1 MCIFERPL
9 VDCSFVNLDNASLTI
24 ALAMASGILA
34 QAAARHLRVPGIVLL
49 LGVGIILGPDV
60 ANLIRPDS
68 AGSGLNAFVGFAVAI
83 ILFEGGLHMNLKKL
97 RTQAKPIR
105 RLVTVGAVVTAA
117 AAAIAV
123 KLIMGWDWRLSAL
136 FGTLVIVTG
145 PTVITPLLRRLRV
158 RRNIS
163 TILEAEGI
171 FIDAI
176 GATIAVVALDVLVS
190 NNALGVIGLFSKIAI
205 GTGVGLVGGVLL
217 ALLLSRRRLIPEGL
231 ENPLALAFGIAV
243 FQIAHAISHESGI
256 TAAIVAGMVVAN
268 TKSHAF
274 VELVEFKEQLVTL
287 LVATLFVLLSADVR
301 IDDVLALG
309 YPGVYT
315 VLVLMFIVRPLT
327 VAISTYSTDL
337 TLREKMFLGWLGPR
351 GIVAA
356 AVASLFAAELAGR
369 GIENGESMKALV
381 FLVIAMTVTI
391 QGLSGGLIARVLKLK
406 RPNNVG
412 YAILG
417 ANPLARAF
425 GRTLRAGGDAVV
437 LLDANPDACELAR
450 ADGFE
455 VICGNGLEN
464 KTIDLAMIDARI
476 ATIALTTNENVNF
489 LFARKIKELYKG
501 SVVYVALETAAS
513 GVTPE
518 MLEEN
523 DTRLLFGA
531 ERHLALWSDNMT
543 LDRIAFET
551 WELNEQPA
559 DGRGFSAAPVDRLLP
574 LAIRSGKKVTPID
587 STTQIQK
594 GYRLRVAMFRAD
606 LEGGRSWLRDQGF
619 VPHREK
625 SVGTATESHESHESH
640 EEASR

>member
-1 MCIFERPL
+1 MDL
-9 VDCSFVNLDNASLTI
+9 QNASLTI
-24 ALAMASGILA
+24 ALAMATGILA
-34 QAAARHLRVPGIVLL
+34 QALARHLRVPGIVLL
-49 LGVGIILGPDV
+49 LAVGVVLGPDV
-60 ANLIRPDS
+60 ANIIRPGA
-68 AGSGLNAFVGFAVAI
+68 AGEGLGAFVGFAVAI

-97 RTQAKPIR
+97 RAQATPIR
-105 RLVTVGAVVTAA
+105 RLVTVGAVVTGA

-158 RRNIS
+158 KPNVS

-176 GATIAVVALDVLVS
+176 GATIAVVALDVLLS
-190 NNALGVIGLFSKIAI
+190 ESALGVFGLFTKIAI

-243 FQIAHAISHESGI
+243 FQVAHSISHESGI
-256 TAAIVAGMVVAN
+256 TAAIVAGMVVSN

-287 LVATLFVLLSADVR
+287 LIATLFVLLSADVR
-301 IDDVLALG
+301 VDDIMALG
-309 YPGVYT
+309 YAGVYT
-315 VLVLMFIVRPLT
+315 VLALMFVVRPLT
-327 VAISTYSTDL
+327 VFISTYKTDL
-337 TLREKMFLGWLGPR
+337 TIREKLFISWLGPR

-356 AVASLFAAELAGR
+356 AVASLFAAELAER
-369 GIENGESMKALV
+369 GIPNGEAMKALV

-391 QGLSGGLIARVLKLK
+391 QGLSGGVVARILGLK

-425 GRTLRAGGDAVV
+425 GRTLRAGGDTVV
-437 LLDANPDACELAR
+437 LIDANPDACEQAR

-455 VICGNGLEN
+455 VVRGNALEAR
-464 KTIDLAMIDARI
+464 TMDLAMIDARI

-489 LFARKIKELYKG
+489 LFASKVKEHYKG
-501 SVVYVALETAAS
+501 SVCYAGLETAAS

-518 MLEEN
+518 MLHEN

-531 ERHLALWSDNMT
+531 ERHLALWAGNMT
-543 LDRIAFET
+543 SDRVVLET
-551 WELNEQPA
+551 WDLEAPKDSGVDFE
-559 DGRGFSAAPVDRLLP
+559 SAPVDGLLP
-574 LAIRSGKKVTPID
+574 LAIRVGSKVIPVEATSQMKKSD
-587 STTQIQK
+587 
-594 GYRLRVAMFRAD
+594 RLRVAMFRTKLAV
-606 LEGGRSWLRDQGF
+606 GRTWLREQGF
-619 VPHREK
+619 VPLGGKIVAADSEEGGDPTGTMTVTSEDE
-625 SVGTATESHESHESH
+625 SV
-640 EEASR
+640 

>member
-1 MCIFERPL
+1 M
-9 VDCSFVNLDNASLTI
+9 
-24 ALAMASGILA
+24 
-34 QAAARHLRVPGIVLL
+34 
-49 LGVGIILGPDV
+49 
-60 ANLIRPDS
+60 
-68 AGSGLNAFVGFAVAI
+68 
-83 ILFEGGLHMNLKKL
+83 
-97 RTQAKPIR
+97 
-105 RLVTVGAVVTAA
+105 
-117 AAAIAV
+117 
-123 KLIMGWDWRLSAL
+123 
-136 FGTLVIVTG
+136 
-145 PTVITPLLRRLRV
+145 

-176 GATIAVVALDVLVS
+176 GATIAVVALDVLLS
-190 NNALGVIGLFSKIAI
+190 NNALGVMGLFSKIAI

-256 TAAIVAGMVVAN
+256 TAAIVAGMVVSN

-274 VELVEFKEQLVTL
+274 VEIVEFKEQLVTL

-309 YPGVYT
+309 YPGIYT
-315 VLVLMFIVRPLT
+315 VLTLMFIVRPLT
-327 VAISTYSTDL
+327 VAISTYNTDL

-391 QGLSGGLIARVLKLK
+391 QGLSGGILARLLKLK

-412 YAILG
+412 YVILG

-425 GRTLRAGGDAVV
+425 GRTLRAGGDSVV

-450 ADGFE
+450 SDGFE

-464 KTIDLAMIDARI
+464 KTLDLAMIDARI

-513 GVTPE
+513 GVTPQ

-551 WELNEQPA
+551 WDLKESPREDLV
-559 DGRGFSAAPVDRLLP
+559 FSSAPVDRLLP
-574 LAIRSGKKVTPID
+574 LAIRSGKKVIPID
-587 STTQIQK
+587 SATQIQK
-594 GYRLRVAMFRAD
+594 GHQLRVAMFRAD
-606 LEGGRSWLRDQGF
+606 LEGGRTWLRDQGF
-619 VPHREK
+619 VPYREK
-625 SVGTATESHESHESH
+625 TVESLEID
-640 EEASR
+640 EEISS